1 MSASIAVIIA
11 TKDRSQEIERHALAS
26 LERSEHRGFVCVV
39 WDASRDDATQRI
51 VEGGS
56 WSFPLAY
63 LKAPRIGSSSQRN
76 DAVEHVL
83 EHHPTVSYVLFIDDD
98 CELSPDA
105 LGGILATFQ
114 ATSASLVGLPMY
126 PRPGERIERG
136 GLAAWSKRALGW
148 DRHGATE
155 FLYNYGSLDEE
166 RGAEMEWASGGG
178 MAVDMDIFRGG
189 LCFFPEAFQRFG
201 GYALGED
208 FAFSCYL
215 HKKLGK
221 RIINSLYGHFLHH
234 PAPGGRPDVA
244 GMAASKWH
252 NFHLLFE
259 AIYEDVHGPR
269 RLWLR
274 AKFEIFLCAAALK
287 VLVRARSWDLLSVLR
302 GVRAA
307 RRALKEHRRGNDI
320 QTLFQRTAAQG
331 DDRR

>member
-26 LERSEHRGFVCVV
+26 LERSEHRGFICVV

-76 DAVEHVL
+76 DAVGHVL
-83 EHHPTVSYVLFIDDD
+83 EHHPSVSYVLFIDDD
-98 CELSPDA
+98 TELSADA
-105 LGGILATFQ
+105 LEGIEESFQ
-114 ATSASLVGLPMY
+114 DERVWGVDIPHVPGLDGEGRYASPFPETGARIVTSYLHNRSVCPEPQGISVDWL
-126 PRPGERIERG
+126 
-136 GLAAWSKRALGW
+136 
-148 DRHGATE
+148 
-155 FLYNYGSLDEE
+155 
-166 RGAEMEWASGGG
+166 SGCG
-178 MAVDMDIFRGG
+178 MAFRREVFEELG
-189 LCFFPEAFQRFG
+189 LRFPEAFQRFG

-208 FAFSCYL
+208 VALSFYL
-215 HKKLGK
+215 KKKLGK
-221 RIINSLYGHFLHH
+221 ELINARSGTLCHH
-234 PAPGGRPDVA
+234 AAGGGRPDVA
-244 GMAASKWH
+244 GMAASKWY